1 MNNQVCNYLQK
12 NSLVI
17 LGVFCVA
24 MLMLACQQPLS
35 SDKAP
40 KKMIEQRLIPKGA
53 TKVVLSLKEASYQKY
68 EFTDDAGNPIPEDSN
83 LARRVTLND
92 AGKTSCYECPDSVNP
107 AKDGFGKCKSV
118 TCCGPGISCGPL
130 STVISVDQASASE
143 PFIRSIQFVVE
154 KAE

>member
-1 MNNQVCNYLQK
+1 MNNQATHYLQK
-12 NSLVI
+12 NPLVV
-17 LGVFCVA
+17 LGVFCVS
-24 MLMLACQQPLS
+24 LMIVGCQQPLS
-35 SDKAP
+35 NDKAP

-53 TKVVLSLKEASYQKY
+53 TKVVLLLKEASYQEY
-68 EFTDDAGNPIPEDSN
+68 EFTDDAGNPIPDDSN

-130 STVISVDQASASE
+130 STVISVDQASTSE
-143 PFIRSIQFVVE
+143 PLIRSIQFVVE
-154 KAE
+154 KVE